1 MAGEDLFSGAAAERL
16 AARAPLAARLRPRTL
31 DEIVGQRTWS
41 APGAP
46 LRALI
51 EADRLTSAILWG
63 PPGTGKTTLASVV
76 ATRHGQALRAP
87 VGGDAPG

>member
-1 MAGEDLFSGAAAERL
+1 MAGGDLFSGAAEERL
-16 AARAPLAARLRPRTL
+16 AARAPLAARLRPTTL
-31 DEIVGQRTWS
+31 DEIIGQQHLVG
-41 APGAP
+41 PGAP

-76 ATRHGQALRAP
+76 ATATAKRFVDVYKRQG
-87 VGGDAPG
+87 